1 MTTSF
6 QKSLAAVLLASTVV
20 GGFAYAAEQTA
31 VPGSVVETPA
41 QRTVDRDVGKLSKD
55 GAKALRDMNGARLA
69 IFDAQPK
76 QAKEKIDLAEA
87 ALARAKTDTS
97 VFLKAES
104 ELKSPANKAKAGPAS
119 SDVNEKLAWLPVDG
133 QLTLGEDFVAT
144 PEKAAAVADANKHL
158 QKGDKQGA
166 LEKLKLAHIDVNL
179 TLAVLPL
186 EKTTADVKQAATLID
201 QGKYYEAN
209 AVLKTAEDRV
219 RFDVVDTI
227 LMPQAAA
234 KAPNTKAADTTGSTQ
249 PAKSADTKPA
259 AK

>member
-6 QKSLAAVLLASTVV
+6 RNSLAAVLLASTVV
-20 GGFAYAAEQTA
+20 GGVAYAAEQTA
-31 VPGSVVETPA
+31 PASAVETPA
-41 QRTVDRDVGKLSKD
+41 QKAVDRDVGKLSKD

-76 QAKEKIDLAEA
+76 QAKEMIDRAET
-87 ALARAKTDTS
+87 ALTKAKTDAA
-97 VFLKAES
+97 VFVKAES
-104 ELKSPANKAKAGPAS
+104 ELKSPANKTAAKTS
-119 SDVNEKLAWLPVDG
+119 EKTDVNEKLAWLPVDG

-144 PEKAAAVADANKHL
+144 PEKAAAVADANKSL

-227 LMPQAAA
+227 LLPQAAA
-234 KAPNTKAADTTGSTQ
+234 KASATKADTTGSTQ
-249 PAKSADTKPA
+249 AAKPADAKPA